1 MNKKLLILCDSTYGD
16 VAKEIA
22 ESMQCFEKISVLDLF
37 FGKENPDEKYVVE
50 SIGNV
55 ADYESFAGDYGYAIA
70 VFDRAEDRMEWTKKL
85 ADANFAITSLIS
97 QSSIISRS
105 AQIHQGCIIEPFTNI
120 GPHVAIDTCT
130 IIEAGAVVNRNSYVG
145 NACRLKNHCVIEQ
158 GGLVPHGSVV
168 ETYRVIKNY
177 EESMRISSEYT

>member
-1 MNKKLLILCDSTYGD
+1 MNKNLLILCDSTYGD

-22 ESMQCFEKISVLDLF
+22 ESMQCFDKISILDVS
-37 FGKENPDEKYVVE
+37 FGNDNPDEKYFVE

-55 ADYESFAGDYGYAIA
+55 SDYESYAGTFGYAIA
-70 VFDRAEDRMEWTKKL
+70 AFDKSEDRLEWTKKL

-105 AQIHQGCIIEPFTNI
+105 AQIHQGCIIEPFTSI

-130 IIEAGAVVNRNSYVG
+130 IIESGAVVHRNSYIG

-158 GGLVPHGSVV
+158 GGLVTHGSVV
-168 ETYRVIKNY
+168 ETYRVVKNY